1 MNILDENYVY
11 VVLLPALLNFPFFE
25 TKIFINNKK
34 GGKQ

>member
-11 VVLLPALLNFPFFE
+11 VVLLLALLNFPFFE
-25 TKIFINNKK
+25 TKNFFKNNK

>member
-1 MNILDENYVY
+1 MNILDENYAF
-11 VVLLPALLNFPFFE
+11 VVLLLALLNFPLFE